1 MTITKTSVEECA
13 LVPEFYLGNAI
24 IRCSMKDKYIGECLK
39 FSISPSSFKCSIE
52 VGTLRFRPGRASAEC
67 PNCLENI

>member
-39 FSISPSSFKCSIE
+39 FSIRRRDIE
-52 VGTLRFRPGRASAEC
+52 VPPWQSIG
-67 PNCLENI
+67 